1 MKKIY
6 PKSIMLYFSIALI
19 VIIFAVLFYIFGNF
33 IINWSSMQHTIG
45 WLSFVCSIIGI
56 VYFSYKLLHIIKRK
70 ILLFENSISVSE
82 DIGSKDTK
90 LQYKIDVKFDQIEYI
105 DMQISYNNSLNQ
117 YMRFVIT
124 PMPYIVL
131 HLKDEKDKRINVY
144 YYSKKQTIE
153 IIDYII
159 EKKKVEDVVL
169 NHKTGK
175 ELVNELSKIK
185 SKKK

>member
-1 MKKIY
+1 
-6 PKSIMLYFSIALI
+6 MLYFSLSFIF
-19 VIIFAVLFYIFGNF
+19 IILAVLFYIFGNF
-33 IINWSSMQHTIG
+33 IINLSSMQHVIG

-56 VYFSYKLLHIIKRK
+56 VYCSYTLLHILKRK
-70 ILLFENSISVSE
+70 VVLFEDGISVSE

-105 DMQISYNNSLNQ
+105 DMLISSNNSLNQ

-131 HLKDEKDKRINVY
+131 HLKDGKEKWINVY

-159 EKKKVEDVVL
+159 ERKKVEDVVFT
-169 NHKTGK
+169 HKTGE

-185 SKKK
+185 RKKK